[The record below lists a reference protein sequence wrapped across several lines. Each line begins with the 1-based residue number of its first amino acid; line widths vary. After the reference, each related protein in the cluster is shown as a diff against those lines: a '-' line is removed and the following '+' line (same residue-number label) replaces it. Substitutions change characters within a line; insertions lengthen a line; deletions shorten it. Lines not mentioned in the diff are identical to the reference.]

1 MKALALVLDLL
12 LIIFWAFVVNYVIR
26 LENIGCDCSKNWKRD
41 YIKYY
46 LLVIIPIMILRLFVS
61 LPVALASLTLV
72 FGLTFVFVVFAYIQE
87 LRKKKCECSEAPIRD
102 ILEIVN
108 YIQIFLVGFVLILM
122 LVIAIAGLFS
132 KPTVFVIQPK
142 AIKKSKK

>member
-1 MKALALVLDLL
+1 MKVLALVLDLL
-12 LIIFWAFVVNYVIR
+12 LIIFWAFVVTYVMR
-26 LENIGCDCSKNWKRD
+26 LENIGCDCSKDWKRD

-46 LLVIIPIMILRLFVS
+46 LLVIIPIMILKLFVS
-61 LPVALASLTLV
+61 LPVALASLTFV

-108 YIQIFLVGFVLILM
+108 YIQIFLVGFALILI
-122 LVIAIAGLFS
+122 LVVAVAGLFT
-132 KPTVFVIQPK
+132 KPTVVVIQPK
-142 AIKKSKK
+142 VIKKSKK